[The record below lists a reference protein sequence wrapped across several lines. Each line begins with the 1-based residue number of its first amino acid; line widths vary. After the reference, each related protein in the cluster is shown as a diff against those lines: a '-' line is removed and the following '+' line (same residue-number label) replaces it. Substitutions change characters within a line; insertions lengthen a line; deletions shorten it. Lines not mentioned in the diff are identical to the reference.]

1 MELKS
6 PEQVPVVRDGDRAH
20 TGPVDLLDQLVDPD
34 RGIEQRVVSM
44 KVEMNERWDVL
55 GPRHA
60 LMIALSDGV
69 RSGAHEIS
77 SWGLYT
83 GDVKDLAAKLAPYLI
98 GIMIAVVLIAGP
110 DLLGGLGSLRYLV
123 AGLLAVV
130 GLMVF
135 LALVVHA
142 SLPSHLILEPADHW
156 SGSTEAEQRVRD
168 LEAVGF
174 DRAGPVYR
182 VPTTPAA
189 LLQPLVHRSEP
200 IYATVFRTGTLP
212 AKVGHELVSL
222 FEEGEG
228 GLTSV
233 VDPAAVVLPAPPR
246 VLRQVLVGATSS
258 RLLEAHRDAMALIA
272 RTGASWRPVSA
283 ASFEHE
289 FSLAMVAQR
298 RFFISSPLRHIL
310 VALWRSVSRRSPHI
324 GPISKQRHALRFLGP
339 GARPD

>member
-1 MELKS
+1 M
-6 PEQVPVVRDGDRAH
+6 D
-20 TGPVDLLDQLVDPD
+20 
-34 RGIEQRVVSM
+34 
-44 KVEMNERWDVL
+44 ERRDVL

-60 LMIALSDGV
+60 LMIALSDGL
-69 RSGAHEIS
+69 RSAAPEIS
-77 SWGLYT
+77 SWDLYT
-83 GDVKDLAAKLAPYLI
+83 DEVKDLAAKLAPYLI
-98 GIMIAVVLIAGP
+98 GIAIAIVLIAGP
-110 DLLGGLGSLRYLV
+110 GLLEGLGPLRYLV

-142 SLPSHLILEPADHW
+142 SLPSHLILEPADQW
-156 SGSTEAEQRVRD
+156 SGSTEAERRVRD

-174 DRAGPVYR
+174 ERAGPVYR

-189 LLQPLVHRSEP
+189 LLQPLVHRTEP

-212 AKVGHELVSL
+212 AKLGHELVSL
-222 FEEGEG
+222 FAEGEG

-246 VLRQVLVGATSS
+246 VLRQVLAGATS
-258 RLLEAHRDAMALIA
+258 RQLLEAHRDAMALIA
-272 RTGASWRPVSA
+272 RTGMSWKPVSA

-289 FSLAMVAQR
+289 FSQAMVAQR

-324 GPISKQRHALRFLGP
+324 GPISQQRHARRFLGP
-339 GARPD
+339 GTRSD